1 MAKTKDKVSD
11 AADSVKPFV
20 ERALSDEKL
29 RDDVQSAF
37 ATARKVYGELTGAK
51 DVQKAA
57 SKVVGDRK
65 LQKELRE
72 AVEDLRS
79 AAERLQG
86 KREKKRRGRKLLVA
100 TIALGILFNPV
111 TGSDTRRWLK
121 DLVGGGNDDFGG
133 EFGASD
139 GGAG

>member
-11 AADSVKPFV
+11 ATDTVRPFV
-20 ERALSDEKL
+20 ERALRDEKL

-37 ATARKVYGELTGAK
+37 ATARKVYEQLTGAK

-57 SKVVGDRK
+57 SKVVGDKK
-65 LQKELRE
+65 LHKELRE

-86 KREKKRRGRKLLVA
+86 KTKAKRKRGRKLLLALV
-100 TIALGILFNPV
+100 ALGALFNPV
-111 TGSDTRRWLK
+111 TGPETRRKLK
-121 DLVGGGNDDFGG
+121 ELAGGGDD
-133 EFGASD
+133 EFGSSS
-139 GGAG
+139 